1 VEPAPEQTAPAAS
14 LAADRVVDDPA
25 PPPPDGGATRLA
37 DEMLAMFSDPEPGQP
52 VLEESPP
59 EVPTQQPDPSASF
72 ENPERPSAEIDPADE
87 LLHDP
92 MITAEEESKRRWFN
106 R

>member
-1 VEPAPEQTAPAAS
+1 
-14 LAADRVVDDPA
+14 
-25 PPPPDGGATRLA
+25 
-37 DEMLAMFSDPEPGQP
+37 MLAMFSDPEPGQP

>member
-1 VEPAPEQTAPAAS
+1 
-14 LAADRVVDDPA
+14 
-25 PPPPDGGATRLA
+25 
-37 DEMLAMFSDPEPGQP
+37 MMAMFSDPEPAQP
-52 VLEESPP
+52 VVEESPP
-59 EVPTQQPDPSASF
+59 EVPTQQPDPGASL

>member
-1 VEPAPEQTAPAAS
+1 
-14 LAADRVVDDPA
+14 
-25 PPPPDGGATRLA
+25 
-37 DEMLAMFSDPEPGQP
+37 MMAMFSDPEPVQP
-52 VLEESPP
+52 VVEESPP
-59 EVPTQQPDPSASF
+59 AVPTDQADPSASLD
-72 ENPERPSAEIDPADE
+72 NPERPSAEIDPADE

>member
-1 VEPAPEQTAPAAS
+1 
-14 LAADRVVDDPA
+14 
-25 PPPPDGGATRLA
+25 
-37 DEMLAMFSDPEPGQP
+37 MMAMFSDPEQVQP
-52 VLEESPP
+52 VVEESPP
-59 EVPTQQPDPSASF
+59 AVPTEQPSPNASL